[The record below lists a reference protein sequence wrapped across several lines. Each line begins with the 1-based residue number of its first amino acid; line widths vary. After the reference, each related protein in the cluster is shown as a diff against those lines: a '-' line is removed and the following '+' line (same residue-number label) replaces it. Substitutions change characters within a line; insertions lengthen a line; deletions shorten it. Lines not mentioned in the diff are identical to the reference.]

1 VSPDELAEPVGMLV
15 GTATATALR
24 SVDVHTVGDLL
35 WHLPRRYARRGEL
48 TDLAGLQ
55 PGEQATVLARVES
68 VDVRPMRQR
77 RGSLMQVV
85 VTDGSQRLQ
94 LTFFSLRGPQRRLAP
109 GRVGLFAGTV
119 EQYQRRRQLVHPE
132 FVLLP
137 DGSDA
142 DAVDDAL
149 RFAGDLIP
157 VYPASST
164 ISSWRVAKAVAT
176 VLGPLRD
183 LPDPVPEQLRASRD
197 LPGRLDALRAVHDP
211 PDPATLAAAQARLR
225 YEEAFVL
232 QVELARRRRAA
243 EALPA
248 TPRAGGTGRLLAA
261 FDAARPFDL
270 TEAQQRVGDAIA
282 ADLARPHPMHRL
294 LHGDVG
300 SGKTLVALRAM
311 LAVVDAGGQAALL
324 APTEVLAVQHERS
337 VRALLGPLADAG
349 LLGGAEVATRV
360 VLLTGS
366 VTGTR
371 RRQALAEIA
380 AGTAGIVVGTHALL
394 GEHVRF
400 LDLGLVVVDEQ
411 HRFGVE
417 QRAALAEREGQE
429 HRPHVLVMTA
439 TPIPRTVAMTVFGD
453 LDVSVLDE
461 LPPGRSPVRTHLV
474 PVADK
479 PHYLRRTWV
488 RVREEVE
495 AGHRAF
501 VVCPRIGDAGEEPD
515 PAAELRWW
523 PGDDATPAQGGAH
536 GAALPA
542 TGVLAL
548 ADQLRAG
555 PLDGVAV
562 GLLHGRM
569 SAEDKD
575 EAMAAFVSGRT
586 PVLVATTVVEVG
598 VDVPEA
604 TVMVVVDAE
613 RFGVAQLHQLR
624 GRVGRGRA
632 PGVCLLVTTAPAGSP
647 VAARLAQ
654 VAATDDGFALAELD
668 LEQRREGDLLG
679 AAQTGRRSSLRLL
692 SLRRDVGLISQAR
705 EDASALVEVDP
716 GLDDHPELAAEVARM
731 TGSRADYLE
740 RA

>member
-1 VSPDELAEPVGMLV
+1 VSIDLLAEPLAGLV
-15 GTATATALR
+15 GAATARALR
-24 SVDVHTVGDLL
+24 SLEVETVGDLL
-35 WHLPRRYARRGEL
+35 WHVPRRYAQRGEL
-48 TDLAGLQ
+48 TDLASLH
-55 PGEQATVLARVES
+55 PGEQATVLARVDT
-68 VDVRPMRQR
+68 VAVRPMRQR
-77 RGSLMQVV
+77 RGQLMEVV
-85 VTDGSQRLQ
+85 VTDGRGRLR
-94 LTFFSLRGPQRRLAP
+94 LTFFSLRGPQRQLAP

-119 EQYQRRRQLVHPE
+119 EDYRGRRQLVHPE
-132 FVLLP
+132 FWLLA

-157 VYPASST
+157 VYPST
-164 ISSWRVAKAVAT
+164 SAIASWRVAKAVAT

-183 LPDPVPEQLRASRD
+183 LPDPVPPQLRAARGHLD
-197 LPGRLDALRAVHDP
+197 RLAALRVVHDP
-211 PDPATLAAAQARLR
+211 PDRATLAAGLARLR

-248 TPRAGGTGRLLAA
+248 TPRAGAGGALLAA
-261 FDAARPFDL
+261 FDARRAFPL
-270 TEAQQRVGDAIA
+270 TAAQQRVGAAIA

-324 APTEVLAVQHERS
+324 APTEVLAGQHERS
-337 VRALLGPLADAG
+337 IRALLGPLAEAG
-349 LLGGAEVATRV
+349 LLGGWQQGTRV

-371 RRQALAEIA
+371 RRQVLAEIA

-394 GEHVRF
+394 GEQVAF
-400 LDLGLVVVDEQ
+400 ADLGLVVVDEQ

-417 QRAALAEREGQE
+417 QRAALAERPGQE

-453 LDVSVLDE
+453 LDVCVLDE
-461 LPPGRSPVRTHLV
+461 SPPGRQPVVTHLV
-474 PVADK
+474 PVAAK
-479 PHYLRRTWV
+479 PHYLHRTWQ
-488 RVREEVE
+488 RVREEVA
-495 AGHRAF
+495 AGRRAF
-501 VVCPRIGDAGEEPD
+501 VVCPRIGDTGAQTDPDAEEGWWTADAQTDPD
-515 PAAELRWW
+515 AAVA
-523 PGDDATPAQGGAH
+523 PPTGA
-536 GAALPA
+536 
-542 TGVLAL
+542 LAL

-555 PLDGVAV
+555 PLQGVPIGV
-562 GLLHGRM
+562 LHGRM

-575 EAMAAFVSGRT
+575 AAMAAFAAGQT
-586 PVLVATTVVEVG
+586 PVLVSTTVVEVG

-604 TVMVVVDAE
+604 SVMVVMDAE

-624 GRVGRGRA
+624 GRVGRGRH
-632 PGVCLLVTTAPAGSP
+632 PGVCLLVTTAAADSPA
-647 VAARLAQ
+647 AARLGQ
-654 VAATDDGFALAELD
+654 VAAQNDGFALAELD

-692 SLRRDVGLISQAR
+692 SLRRDAELIEQAR
-705 EDASALVEVDP
+705 QDATALVAADP
-716 GLDDHPELAAEVARM
+716 DLSEYPDLAAEVARM

-740 RA
+740 RT